1 MILRKKGDVFWY
13 NDKKYVVGEKVIA
26 TSESEYEGMI
36 GKIIGIYDGE
46 DKETDN
52 DTPDIY
58 CSFREPILK
67 ATKEKVKE
75 RFSKLWVDVLE
86 IDDIN
91 IEQAV
96 MAPDMIIPIDTL
108 QNNKDKRKI
117 YILVE
122 DAAIDGNE
130 TVSVDAFT
138 DYKDAKRY
146 LEIKL
151 NDEMENGMLLTP
163 GDPSDFI
170 IEETEDSYEIYR
182 KGRYCEWHYSVYIKE
197 YEADLSE
204 EFINEIGKLFV
215 HKIFAG
221 DFEAQVE
228 TWDEFADFTDKEY
241 TEFIRNPEIP
251 KRIAEDLKNDEN
263 FMSEYLGAVCEIA
276 HKIVDEEVKRRM
288 EAKK

>member
-75 RFSKLWVDVLE
+75 RFSKLWDDVLE

-108 QNNKDKRKI
+108 QSNKDKRKN

-146 LEIKL
+146 LKIKL

-163 GDPSDFI
+163 GDPSDFVV
-170 IEETEDSYEIYR
+170 EETEDSYEIYR

-197 YEADLSE
+197 YEAVLSE

-241 TEFIRNPEIP
+241 AEFIRNPEIP

-263 FMSEYLGAVCEIA
+263 FMSEYLGVVCEIA